1 MALFKICKG
10 PSEVLGRPDS
20 WTHKA
25 KEGYAYFTPDDGK
38 FYIDIQDSDD
48 VIVGTS
54 SANGANRICI
64 NSGGGGGLGDV
75 LVLNCGTATTV
86 TWGSG
91 DPVVTET
98 LYFNCG
104 NAGSVTTADT
114 PRLILG
120 GAVVPEI
127 SNQTIFYDCG
137 NSKTE

>member
-10 PSEVLGRPDS
+10 LSETLGRPDS
-20 WTHKA
+20 WTHRA

-38 FYIDIQDSDD
+38 FYIDIKDSDD

-64 NSGGGGGLGDV
+64 NSGGGLGDV
-75 LVLNCGTATTV
+75 LILNCGTAKTV

-91 DPVVTET
+91 DPVVIET
-98 LYFNCG
+98 LYFDCG
-104 NAGSVTTADT
+104 NAKSITTDDT
-114 PRLILG
+114 PRLSLG
-120 GAVVPEI
+120 SAVVPAV

-137 NSKTE
+137 NSETE